1 MTLSQPML
9 DRLAAAAVAEGLAD
23 AVYTRLKTPIGTLTI
38 VQGEHGVV
46 RVGFDEED
54 VGTLLAEVAAGV
66 GPRIVASD
74 RELAATRDAVAGY
87 FEGEDER
94 LDLPVDL
101 ALVRSP
107 FRRSA
112 LEELRRV
119 GAGEVVTYGEL
130 ARRIAHPR
138 AARAVGS
145 ACATNPV
152 PIIVPCHRVVP
163 GSGGVGSYGGGPEI
177 KRRLL
182 AHEGARVRDRAATAP
197 RPSRTP

>member
-1 MTLSQPML
+1 MTLPQPLL

-23 AVYTRLKTPIGTLTI
+23 AVYTRLKTPIGMLTI
-38 VQGEHGVV
+38 VQGERGVV
-46 RVGFDEED
+46 RVGFDDDD
-54 VGTLLAEVAAGV
+54 VGLLLAEVAAGL

-87 FEGEDER
+87 FEGAGSE

-107 FRRSA
+107 FRRTA

-119 GAGEVVTYGEL
+119 GAGDVVTYGEL
-130 ARRIAHPR
+130 ARRIDHPR

-163 GSGGVGSYGGGPEI
+163 GAGGVGSYGGGPEI

-182 AHEGARVRDRAATAP
+182 AHEGARL
-197 RPSRTP
+197 

>member
-1 MTLSQPML
+1 MTLPQPLL
-9 DRLAAAAVAEGLAD
+9 DRRPAAAVAEGLAD

-38 VQGEHGVV
+38 VQGERGVV
-46 RVGFDEED
+46 RVGFDED
-54 VGTLLAEVAAGV
+54 DLAALLAEVAAGL

-74 RELAATRDAVAGY
+74 HELEATRDAVAGY
-87 FEGEDER
+87 FEGDGKP

-107 FRRSA
+107 FRRNA

-119 GAGEVVTYGEL
+119 TAGHVVTYGEL
-130 ARRIAHPR
+130 ARRIDHPR

-163 GSGGVGSYGGGPEI
+163 GGGGVGSYGGGPEI

-182 AHEGARVRDRAATAP
+182 AHEGARV
-197 RPSRTP
+197 

>member
-46 RVGFDEED
+46 RVGFDDDD
-54 VGTLLAEVAAGV
+54 VDRLLAEVAAGL

-74 RELAATRDAVAGY
+74 RELSATRDAVEAY
-87 FEGEDER
+87 FEGTDDR
-94 LDLPVDL
+94 LDLPVDF
-101 ALVRSP
+101 ALVRSQ
-107 FRRSA
+107 FRRDA

-119 GAGEVVTYGEL
+119 GAGHVVTYGEL
-130 ARRIAHPR
+130 ARRIDHPK
-138 AARAVGS
+138 AARAIGT
-145 ACATNPV
+145 ACATNPI
-152 PIIVPCHRVVP
+152 PIIVPCHRVLP
-163 GSGGVGSYGGGPEI
+163 GSGGVGNYGGGPEI

-182 AHEGARVRDRAATAP
+182 AHEGALLL
-197 RPSRTP
+197 

>member
-1 MTLSQPML
+1 MTLPQPLL

-23 AVYTRLKTPIGTLTI
+23 AVYTRLKTPIGTLTV
-38 VQGEHGVV
+38 VQGAHGVV
-46 RVGFDEED
+46 RVGFDDED
-54 VGTLLAEVAAGV
+54 VGALLAEVAAGL

-74 RELAATRDAVAGY
+74 RELAATRDALAGY
-87 FEGEDER
+87 FEGGADPLE
-94 LDLPVDL
+94 LPVDL
-101 ALVRSP
+101 TLVRSP

-112 LEELRRV
+112 LEELRHV

-130 ARRIAHPR
+130 ARRIDHPR

-152 PIIVPCHRVVP
+152 PIVVPCHRVVP
-163 GSGGVGSYGGGPEI
+163 GAGGVGSYGGGPEI

-182 AHEGARVRDRAATAP
+182 AHEGARV
-197 RPSRTP
+197 